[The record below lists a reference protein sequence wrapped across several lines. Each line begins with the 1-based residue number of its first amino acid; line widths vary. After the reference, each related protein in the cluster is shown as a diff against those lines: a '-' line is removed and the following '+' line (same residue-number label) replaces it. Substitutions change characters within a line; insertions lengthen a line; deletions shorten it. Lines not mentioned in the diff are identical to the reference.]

1 LRPSRWR
8 QHVSGAA
15 PDSLKSP
22 GDYAPALTTRRLPCE
37 YCGEPLADPIEE
49 PFNLAFIAH
58 LKGSA
63 RCMELFSY
71 GMANL
76 RNELALRLGKK
87 PSVDGI

>member
-1 LRPSRWR
+1 
-8 QHVSGAA
+8 
-15 PDSLKSP
+15 
-22 GDYAPALTTRRLPCE
+22 LTKRLLPCE
-37 YCGEPLADPIEE
+37 YCGAPLVDPIEE

-58 LKGSA
+58 LRQSA

-87 PSVDGI
+87 PSVDGL